1 MFAAVR
7 VRPAGNANR
16 EGTLCPEEWLLVEW
30 PRGEPQPRDYW
41 ISTLP
46 AHMPLGELVNQVK
59 RCWIVERDS
68 QELKQEVGLAHYE
81 GRGWRGIHHHA
92 TLCVAAYGFLV
103 AERNSYC
110 PWGRVG
116 KLELPPPQIVAASAP
131 RRKYTAAAA

>member
-1 MFAAVR
+1 
-7 VRPAGNANR
+7 
-16 EGTLCPEEWLLVEW
+16 
-30 PRGEPQPRDYW
+30 
-41 ISTLP
+41 
-46 AHMPLGELVNQVK
+46 MPLGELVNQVK

-116 KLELPPPQIVAASAP
+116 KLELPPPQIVAASDP
-131 RRKYTAAAA
+131 RTVVRP